1 MQTVS
6 WKEYSQRKII
16 FPDQLEEKVAQLRKS
31 KKTIAT
37 LNGSFDLLHAGHM
50 YMIYEAS
57 KTADILIVAVNSD
70 ASVKAYKSPKRPIV
84 PLEYRLEMLSALGF
98 VDYLTW
104 FDETDPRKILEKIC
118 PDVHVNGIEYG
129 ENCIE
134 AEVVNKRGGRLH
146 LVDRIPGLS
155 TSALI
160 ESIKRVI
167 ACD

>member
-1 MQTVS
+1 MQGNT
-6 WKEYSQRKII
+6 WTTYSQRKII
-16 FPDQLEEKVAQLRKS
+16 TPNALEEKIQELRVQGKS
-31 KKTIAT
+31 IAT

-70 ASVKAYKSPKRPIV
+70 ASVKAYKSHKRPII

-104 FDETDPRKILEKIC
+104 FDEVDPRQLLEKIK

-129 ENCIE
+129 EQCIE
-134 AEVVNKRGGRLH
+134 AEVVKKYGRLH

-155 TSALI
+155 TSEVI